1 MEYIY
6 AAMIL
11 HSADKD
17 INEEN
22 VKSIIE
28 AAGIEADDARIK
40 ALIAALEDVDI
51 DEAMETTAMAA
62 APAAAAPAAAEAAVE
77 EEEEEEV
84 HSYQYI
90 TPSVSASDSGSKIER
105 IIGRRVLPNTKE
117 AEEIMRRSRYAI
129 VSKNERIHSRAFIAI
144 TLQNRMM
151 LV

>member
-62 APAAAAPAAAEAAVE
+62 APAAAAPAAEAAAE
-77 EEEEEEV
+77 EEEEEE
-84 HSYQYI
+84 
-90 TPSVSASDSGSKIER
+90 
-105 IIGRRVLPNTKE
+105 
-117 AEEIMRRSRYAI
+117 EEEEDEEQA
-129 VSKNERIHSRAFIAI
+129 AAAATAGLGALFG
-144 TLQNRMM
+144 
-151 LV
+151 

>member
-11 HSADKD
+11 HTADKE

-28 AAGIEADDARIK
+28 AAGVAADDARIK

-62 APAAAAPAAAEAAVE
+62 APAAAPAAAAPAAEEEAE
-77 EEEEEEV
+77 EEEEEE
-84 HSYQYI
+84 
-90 TPSVSASDSGSKIER
+90 EE
-105 IIGRRVLPNTKE
+105 E
-117 AEEIMRRSRYAI
+117 AEEEA
-129 VSKNERIHSRAFIAI
+129 AAGLGALFG
-144 TLQNRMM
+144 
-151 LV
+151 

>member
-28 AAGIEADDARIK
+28 AAGIDADDARIK

-51 DEAMETTAMAA
+51 DEAMETTAMAESTA
-62 APAAAAPAAAEAAVE
+62 AAAAAPVEEEVVDDE
-77 EEEEEEV
+77 EEEEEE
-84 HSYQYI
+84 
-90 TPSVSASDSGSKIER
+90 E
-105 IIGRRVLPNTKE
+105 E
-117 AEEIMRRSRYAI
+117 AEEA
-129 VSKNERIHSRAFIAI
+129 AAAGLGALFG
-144 TLQNRMM
+144 
-151 LV
+151 

>member
-11 HSADKD
+11 HSAEKD

-51 DEAMETTAMAA
+51 EEAMETSAMAA
-62 APAAAAPAAAEAAVE
+62 APVAAAPVAEAAAE
-77 EEEEEEV
+77 EEEEEDEEEEE
-84 HSYQYI
+84 
-90 TPSVSASDSGSKIER
+90 A
-105 IIGRRVLPNTKE
+105 
-117 AEEIMRRSRYAI
+117 AEEEA
-129 VSKNERIHSRAFIAI
+129 AAGLGALFG
-144 TLQNRMM
+144 
-151 LV
+151 

>member
-11 HSADKD
+11 HSAEKD

-51 DEAMETTAMAA
+51 EEAMETSAMAA
-62 APAAAAPAAAEAAVE
+62 APVAAAPVAEAAAE
-77 EEEEEEV
+77 EEEEEEEE
-84 HSYQYI
+84 
-90 TPSVSASDSGSKIER
+90 A
-105 IIGRRVLPNTKE
+105 
-117 AEEIMRRSRYAI
+117 AEEEA
-129 VSKNERIHSRAFIAI
+129 AAGLGALFG
-144 TLQNRMM
+144 
-151 LV
+151 